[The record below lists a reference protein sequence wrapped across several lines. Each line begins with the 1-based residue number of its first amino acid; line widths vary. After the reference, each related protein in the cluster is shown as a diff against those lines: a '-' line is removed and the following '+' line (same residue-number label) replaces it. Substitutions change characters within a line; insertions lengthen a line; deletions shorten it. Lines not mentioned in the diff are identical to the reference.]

1 MALLVYLTYVVFL
14 VILFRVI
21 CLDFLLVY
29 ENGVHLVVKFGVVVC
44 YVHAVIAVLTEV
56 VAVVA
61 EVVLVV
67 VVVVLWVAA
76 GTVVQWVV
84 VVVVG
89 YGFVVVLV
97 ECSFEMAVESGGLVE
112 VGVA

>member
-1 MALLVYLTYVVFL
+1 MALLVCLTYVVL
-14 VILFRVI
+14 HVILCRVI

-29 ENGVHLVVKFGVVVC
+29 ESGVHLLVKFDVVVC
-44 YVHAVIAVLTEV
+44 CVHAVIAVLVEV
-56 VAVVA
+56 VAVDV

-67 VVVVLWVAA
+67 VVVVLWVAVEI
-76 GTVVQWVV
+76 VVQRVV

-97 ECSFEMAVESGGLVE
+97 GCSFEMAVESGGLVA